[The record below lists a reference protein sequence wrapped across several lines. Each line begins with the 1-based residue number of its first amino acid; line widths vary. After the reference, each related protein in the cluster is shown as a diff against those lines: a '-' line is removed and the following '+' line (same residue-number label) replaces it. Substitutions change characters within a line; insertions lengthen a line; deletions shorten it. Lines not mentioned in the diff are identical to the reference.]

1 VQVIRAHKQIEAD
14 IYCIRFRRDVVF
26 KAAFYEAASK
36 VLAPEKIELSDGR
49 LYLEVHGTTQ
59 ENAKEFHDAGLFVGQ
74 PFRRSLPQKKCLTR
88 N

>member
-1 VQVIRAHKQIEAD
+1 
-14 IYCIRFRRDVVF
+14 VF

-74 PFRRSLPQKKCLTR
+74 PFRRSLPQKKCLDPQLR
-88 N
+88 DSGVPSSRYIGFALG